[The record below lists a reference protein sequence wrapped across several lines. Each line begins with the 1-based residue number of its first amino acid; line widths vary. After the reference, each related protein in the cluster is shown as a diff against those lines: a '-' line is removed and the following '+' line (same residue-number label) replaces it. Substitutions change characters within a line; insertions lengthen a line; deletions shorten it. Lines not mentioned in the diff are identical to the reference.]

1 MNEFNLSKSIDTSK
15 SITLNYIPIGL
26 KNILLNT
33 GTNEDKNITAEC
45 EPSSSSHVTFTDNN
59 IKSEFKATR
68 VCIVGTANDTKVNQ
82 ISGVASNGQLII
94 KNVDTD
100 NNEVLFMCFPLVVA
114 NPGPSNSGIDALIRT
129 AGSSTTTLTVNFNAD
144 IFAKEISEVKYV
156 EYSSSLGGNERV
168 VTFAHPISIIST
180 DLMALENNTTFFNL
194 QPSEYSILT
203 PSTPGEWMEC
213 DYVPIDSEEVETY
226 NLPVSSSLVQDS
238 AAHNSLKTMFM
249 YILFLLFTGMSYSVI
264 PAIYKY
270 ILSFLFNI
278 LETTGSARKIFMD
291 RFDTI
296 MRVSLLILIIIFF
309 AIGNQFI
316 LYGIVIS
323 IVTLLGYIIISSKKS
338 NDKKDDVWPINEIE
352 KDELD

>member
-33 GTNEDKNITAEC
+33 DDKNITAEC
-45 EPSSSSHVTFTDNN
+45 ETSPSSHVTFTDNN
-59 IKSEFKATR
+59 IKIEFKASK
-68 VCIVGTANDTKVNQ
+68 VFIVGTADETKVNQ
-82 ISGVASNGQLII
+82 ISGFASNGQLII
-94 KNVDTD
+94 KNVDTGND
-100 NNEVLFMCFPLVVA
+100 EVLFMCFPLVVT
-114 NPGPSNSGIDALIRT
+114 NPGPSNSSIDALIRI
-129 AGSSTTTLTVNFNAD
+129 AAPHIPTTLTVNFNAD
-144 IFAKEISEVKYV
+144 IFAKEIPEVKYV
-156 EYSSSLGGNERV
+156 EYTSNLGNAARV
-168 VTFAHPISIIST
+168 VTFAHPISIISN
-180 DLMALENNTTFFNL
+180 DLMALANNTNFFDL

-270 ILSFLFNI
+270 ILSFLFIN
-278 LETTGSARKIFMD
+278 LGTTGQSARKIFMD

-309 AIGNQFI
+309 AIGQQFI

-338 NDKKDDVWPINEIE
+338 NDTKDDFWPINEIQ
-352 KDELD
+352 KDEIK

>member
-1 MNEFNLSKSIDTSK
+1 MNEFNLSKPVDTSK
-15 SITLNYIPIGL
+15 SISFNYTHIEL

-33 GTNEDKNITAEC
+33 DDKNITAEC
-45 EPSSSSHVTFTDNN
+45 ETSPSSHVTFTDNN
-59 IKSEFKATR
+59 IKSEFKAR
-68 VCIVGTANDTKVNQ
+68 SVCIVGTADETKVNQ
-82 ISGVASNGQLII
+82 ISGFASNGQLII
-94 KNVDTD
+94 KNVDTGND
-100 NNEVLFMCFPLVVA
+100 EVLFMCFPLVVT
-114 NPGPSNSGIDALIRT
+114 NPGPSNSSIDALIQ
-129 AGSSTTTLTVNFNAD
+129 AGVSHTQTLSADFNAD
-144 IFAKEISEVKYV
+144 IFAKEIPEVKYV
-156 EYSSSLGGNERV
+156 EYTSNLGNAARV
-168 VTFAHPISIIST
+168 VTFAHPISIISN
-180 DLMALENNTTFFNL
+180 DLMALANNTNFFDL

-270 ILSFLFNI
+270 ILSFLFIN
-278 LETTGSARKIFMD
+278 LGTTGQSARKIFMD

-309 AIGNQFI
+309 AIGQQFI

-338 NDKKDDVWPINEIE
+338 NDTKDDFWPINEIQ
-352 KDELD
+352 KDEIK

>member
-33 GTNEDKNITAEC
+33 DDKNITAEC
-45 EPSSSSHVTFTDNN
+45 ETSPSSHVTFTDNN
-59 IKSEFKATR
+59 IKSEFKATS

-114 NPGPSNSGIDALIRT
+114 NPGPSNSGIDALIRI
-129 AGSSTTTLTVNFNAD
+129 AAPDIPTTLTVNFNAD

-156 EYSSSLGGNERV
+156 EYSSSLGNARV
-168 VTFAHPISIIST
+168 VTFAHPISIISAQ
-180 DLMALENNTTFFNL
+180 LMGLENNTNFFNL

-270 ILSFLFNI
+270 ILSFLFIN
-278 LETTGSARKIFMD
+278 LGTTGQSARKIFMD

-352 KDELD
+352 RDELD